1 MGHRGAFSCAT
12 GLLVAGI
19 LAGSLLTAASANAKS
34 TGFHVYNLSDT
45 ALKLTDIS
53 GDATFEEGS
62 TAPTPPKLGD
72 VLVPG
77 ATDPLHVELTTPT
90 TRYGVG
96 LNTSVALTYRVTGSD
111 DTVEVELS
119 NYDRFT
125 TGPAVNVLDRSM
137 VCTVAPGIE
146 CVPGVPVGNER
157 RSTGHETLLIVDPPG
172 TVHTVTAA
180 DKVTQAEVLGRF
192 CTRGNLAVTVSLPG
206 EIFGSETVRPI
217 TCRFDPELPRFT
229 YGPPHITRKEG
240 SSTARG
246 PASRFEGRFSDK
258 AVVTNSFGVER
269 GHNDETDAMFARAE
283 AAVTKAKARWFDGY
297 TFTGEL
303 PFTVPPASIGK
314 IEASNPII
322 RHTGDFTVTAGNT
335 IWKLPD
341 VYFDVPDARPEIRS
355 PQLEPNIQ
363 PWCRGADQSGEWGC
377 AGDVRDPEAAR

>member
-1 MGHRGAFSCAT
+1 MSSSRRQQRVT
-12 GLLVAGI
+12 E
-19 LAGSLLTAASANAKS
+19 
-34 TGFHVYNLSDT
+34 
-45 ALKLTDIS
+45 S
-53 GDATFEEGS
+53 GW
-62 TAPTPPKLGD
+62 
-72 VLVPG
+72 
-77 ATDPLHVELTTPT
+77 
-90 TRYGVG
+90 

-146 CVPGVPVGNER
+146 ACLAC
-157 RSTGHETLLIVDPPG
+157 RSATSGDTGHETLLIVDPPG

-229 YGPPHITRKEG
+229 YGPPHITQEG
-240 SSTARG
+240 GLINCTGAG
-246 PASRFEGRFSDK
+246 IPIQGRFSDK

-283 AAVTKAKARWFDGY
+283 AAVTKAKGRWFDGY

-303 PFTVPPASIGK
+303 PFTVPPASTPG
-314 IEASNPII
+314 
-322 RHTGDFTVTAGNT
+322 
-335 IWKLPD
+335 
-341 VYFDVPDARPEIRS
+341 RS
-355 PQLEPNIQ
+355 PRATRSSDT
-363 PWCRGADQSGEWGC
+363 RGLHGHGREHDL
-377 AGDVRDPEAAR
+377 EAARCLLRRPRREARDQSRSWSRTSSRGAVAPNSRRGAAAATS